1 MRNYLSELLDTVA
14 PNIKK
19 TGVAH
24 IDDENRQIIEQAQ
37 AATTN
42 SEVIISISRLVETV
56 VPRLVDQKM
65 KKAPIAAA

>member
-24 IDDENRQIIEQAQ
+24 IDDENRQIIDQAKS
-37 AATTN
+37 ATTN
-42 SEVIISISRLVETV
+42 LEIIESINGLVKTV
-56 VPRLVDQKM
+56 VPRLIDQRLHG
-65 KKAPIAAA
+65 APIEAT